1 MSGRH
6 KKGSAAC
13 CEETGETLQE
23 QEDDNAS
30 MSDDVTANEPRKK
43 GSICNVNITNF
54 DLSQINNGFPN
65 NQMSCIHSTT
75 ASQKEKSYRIGLLL
89 GFAND
94 GKCCQQSQGSIRI
107 GTRWFF

>member
-23 QEDDNAS
+23 QEDDNGS

-43 GSICNVNITNF
+43 VSA
-54 DLSQINNGFPN
+54 
-65 NQMSCIHSTT
+65 M
-75 ASQKEKSYRIGLLL
+75 RI
-89 GFAND
+89 
-94 GKCCQQSQGSIRI
+94 
-107 GTRWFF
+107 